1 MFVEG
6 DVLLWERHIYDTLM
20 LFYSIHHI
28 LHNMYYQTETKVC
41 QKSDDT
47 ITATVEAPSSVV
59 AASTS
64 ISAFSALKPSSPS
77 TSHVEGGGS
86 VKKKNNKKTPQRR
99 RRGSAC
105 KAKTP
110 PPSRQY
116 KTPPPSTHTATL
128 RPRRRCSTPGS
139 MDTEALVK
147 AQKEWESEEGLGDD
161 DDKKEGE
168 VLVTIRFDG
177 TVTKRRASLRGGS
190 LRSSF
195 KKILSSSFTVPSTPK
210 TGCAPSKMKTRLS
223 SSFTAAPMST
233 LTGLNATSSS
243 SSLLDMTTRVS
254 RVSLES
260 SATATPTKEICEDIQ
275 GGEDELSMSKE
286 EEDDELVSLA
296 LLAAADNRSSS
307 DDERSSSDDELLAAL
322 ASGITEPSPYSPE
335 TNPDEECGDEDMLT
349 NTMDTEDIIEDA
361 LDLDLSLETGSPKKK
376 DEDTEQLDIEPL
388 SKDAVGLLNAELDM
402 AWDMSDAD
410 RDKSNDTL
418 HHIASMRKAGGVTR
432 NQTLLSLPNYATPNV
447 RPDQQ
452 LYMHIHAHLTSPAD
466 FNNPMEYIQSEDGL
480 SRTLLDK
487 GALCRS
493 RIKSI
498 LVGHLDMGWWKEDG
512 DQADTVAVCG
522 ATTQQSAFDNK
533 KVCIERLIALTAVML
548 DLDTW
553 HTLKKDAQAAAVS
566 SASSAGDWQR
576 FKEEDDILFI
586 GQLISGLWERVSRSL
601 LYSDNIALLNSD
613 ESNSDERNASL
624 KSAVAKL
631 DWYCRNHL
639 ETAPWESLPA
649 NGQK

>member
-6 DVLLWERHIYDTLM
+6 DVLLWERHIYDTLI
-20 LFYSIHHI
+20 LFYSIYHI

-47 ITATVEAPSSVV
+47 ITAKVEAPSSVV

-64 ISAFSALKPSSPS
+64 ISAFSALKSSSPS

-99 RRGSAC
+99 RRGSALQ
-105 KAKTP
+105 AKTP
-110 PPSRQY
+110 PPSM
-116 KTPPPSTHTATL
+116 HTATL

-139 MDTEALVK
+139 MDMDALIK
-147 AQKEWESEEGLGDD
+147 AQKEWEAEEGLSGD

-195 KKILSSSFTVPSTPK
+195 KKILSSSFTEPSTP
-210 TGCAPSKMKTRLS
+210 TIGCAPSKMKTRLS

-260 SATATPTKEICEDIQ
+260 SATATPTKEICEDIE

-296 LLAAADNRSSS
+296 LLAAADK
-307 DDERSSSDDELLAAL
+307 RSSSDDELLAAL
-322 ASGITEPSPYSPE
+322 ASGITEPSSYSPE
-335 TNPDEECGDEDMLT
+335 TNPDEECGDEDMFN

-418 HHIASMRKAGGVTR
+418 HHIASMRKAGDVTR
-432 NQTLLSLPNYATPNV
+432 NQTLLSLPNHATPNV

-498 LVGHLDMGWWKEDG
+498 LVGNLDMGWWKEDG

-553 HTLKKDAQAAAVS
+553 HTLKKDAQVAAVS

-601 LYSDNIALLNSD
+601 LYLDNIALLNSD
-613 ESNSDERNASL
+613 ESSSDERNASL

-639 ETAPWESLPA
+639 ETPPWESLPA